1 MAGNPE
7 EDKFWI
13 KISIYVLGT
22 VLGVASKL
30 AVMHRT
36 KSITFKDVMINTV
49 IAFSAAWVVYAG
61 LVSTGMEEYAT
72 LASVLCGRFADD
84 ILQIVWKW
92 FKTIIFQT
100 NRDINK

>member
-7 EDKFWI
+7 EDKFWL
-13 KISIYVLGT
+13 KISIYILGT

-36 KSITFKDVMINTV
+36 KSINLTDIITNTIV
-49 IAFSAAWVVYAG
+49 AFSAAWLVYFW
-61 LVSTGMEEYAT
+61 LVGMGKENYAT

-84 ILQIVWKW
+84 IIQVAWKYI
-92 FKTIIFQT
+92 KVIRT
-100 NRDINK
+100 NKDLK

>member
-7 EDKFWI
+7 EDKFWL
-13 KISIYVLGT
+13 KISIYILGT

-36 KSITFKDVMINTV
+36 KSINLKDVIINTIV
-49 IAFSAAWVVYAG
+49 AFSAAWVVYAA
-61 LVSTGMEEYAT
+61 LVATGRESYAT

-84 ILQIVWKW
+84 IFQIVWKW
-92 FKTIIFQT
+92 FKTMIGQV
-100 NRDINK
+100 NKDLN